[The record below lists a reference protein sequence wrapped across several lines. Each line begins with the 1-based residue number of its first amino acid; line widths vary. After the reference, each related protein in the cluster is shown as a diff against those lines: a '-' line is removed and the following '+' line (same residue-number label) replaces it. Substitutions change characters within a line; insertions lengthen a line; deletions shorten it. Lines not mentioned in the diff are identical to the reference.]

1 MRDGGKEV
9 ARWILLGLCS
19 VAVLSCGSE
28 PQPVEPDP
36 SANGPFE
43 AVRFCHGTH
52 STSDLEGWFA
62 EGHQIMGVVGFVF
75 FDNDEAVNCLRVGVS
90 NRSAGEQI
98 EAALLRLGIPRDA
111 VIIEF
116 AQPVYPADQTT
127 NARDR
132 VAANQR
138 TQLAVASIQRKI
150 G

>member
-9 ARWILLGLCS
+9 TRWILLGLCS

-36 SANGPFE
+36 GAYGPFE
-43 AVRFCHGTH
+43 AVRFCQGTH
-52 STSDLEGWFA
+52 STSDLERWFA
-62 EGHQIMGVVGFVF
+62 EVNQAAMGVEGFVF

-116 AQPVYPADQTT
+116 AQPVYPADQKNKHT
-127 NARDR
+127 
-132 VAANQR
+132 
-138 TQLAVASIQRKI
+138 
-150 G
+150 